1 MTYQTYLNKR
11 LRLMNVL
18 KSALYH
24 EDHYLERNCIDA
36 LRLLEAAY
44 DTSQADLENVAPRN
58 LNDN

>member
-1 MTYQTYLNKR
+1 
-11 LRLMNVL
+11 MNVL